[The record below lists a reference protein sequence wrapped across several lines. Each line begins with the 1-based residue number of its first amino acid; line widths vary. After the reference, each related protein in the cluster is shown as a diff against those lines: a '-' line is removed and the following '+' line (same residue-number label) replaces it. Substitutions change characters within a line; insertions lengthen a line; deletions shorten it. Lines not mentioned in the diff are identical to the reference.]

1 MVLKGLISDWME
13 FFAFHILSLQR
24 SVKRIIVF
32 FVDTCICVLATW
44 LAFFLRLDE
53 FVTIDRFGLA
63 ALLSVSIGL
72 PIFASFGLYR
82 AIFRYAGWAATI
94 AVGRAMLLYGL
105 MYATIVI
112 AVSIEGVPRTVG
124 VIQPI
129 VLFFGV
135 SGIRLC
141 ARYWLGGLYLSRIQS
156 GERPR
161 VMIYGAGV
169 AGRQL
174 ASGLASG
181 NELQV
186 VGYFD
191 DDSRLVGRSLDG
203 FKIFSPDD
211 CSELIYS
218 KGVTHVLLAMP
229 SISRVRKQQIVEAL
243 AQYGVFVKTLPSVSD
258 IATGRVT
265 VNEIRDLDIDELLC
279 RDVVEPDQE
288 LLEKRVSNKT
298 VLVTGAGG
306 SIGSELCRQILI
318 LRPKILILFEVN
330 EFSLYTIHSALISSI
345 SSKHILIV
353 PLLGSVQDSN
363 SVRNMFSKWS
373 IDTIFH
379 AAAYKHVPLV
389 EDNFIE
395 GSKNNVFGT
404 LNLANSAID
413 CGVSDFVLVS
423 TDKAVRPTNVMG
435 ATKRLSEMILQAL
448 DEQRLSDIRF
458 SIVRFGN
465 VLESSGS
472 VIPRFRSQIR
482 AGGPVTVTHP
492 EVNRFFMTIPEAAQ
506 LVIQAS
512 ALAKGGD
519 VFILEMGQPIKI
531 LELAK
536 KMIALSGLTEKTL
549 MQPDGDIEI
558 EIIGLRP
565 GEKLYEELLIDEKA
579 ESTSHPKI
587 SRATE
592 SFMPW
597 KELQEQLVIFQG
609 ALDNNDVNASFSVLN
624 RLVKEFKPLNKF
636 SNLQD

>member
-1 MVLKGLISDWME
+1 ME

-32 FVDTCICVLATW
+32 FIDSCICVLATW
-44 LAFFLRLDE
+44 LAFYLRLDE

-63 ALLSVSIGL
+63 ALLSLSIAL

-135 SGIRLC
+135 SGIRLF
-141 ARYWLGGLYLSRIQS
+141 ARYWLGGLYLARIQS

-174 ASGLASG
+174 GSGLASG
-181 NELQV
+181 NELQL

-211 CSELIYS
+211 CAELINS

-229 SISRVRKQQIVEAL
+229 SISRVRKQQIVEVL
-243 AQYGVFVKTLPSVSD
+243 SQYGVFVRTLPSVSD

-265 VNEIRDLDIDELLC
+265 VNEIRDLGIDELLC

-330 EFSLYTIHSALISSI
+330 EFSLYTIHSSLVSAISSTQ
-345 SSKHILIV
+345 SLKHILIV

-363 SVRNMFSKWS
+363 SVRNIFSKWS
-373 IDTIFH
+373 LDTIFH

-389 EDNFIE
+389 EDNCIE
-395 GSKNNVFGT
+395 GAKNNVFGT
-404 LNLANSAID
+404 LTLANSAID
-413 CGVSDFVLVS
+413 GGVSDFVLVS

-448 DEQRLSDIRF
+448 DEERLSDIRF

-512 ALAKGGD
+512 ALAEGGD

-531 LELAK
+531 LELAR

-549 MQPDGDIEI
+549 TQPDGDIEI

-565 GEKLYEELLIDEKA
+565 GEKLYEELLIDEKS
-579 ESTSHPKI
+579 EPTSHPKI

-592 SFMPW
+592 SFIPW
-597 KELQEQLVIFQG
+597 KELQEQLAIFQG
-609 ALDNNDVNASFSVLN
+609 ALDNNDVKASFSVLN

-636 SNLQD
+636 SNF